1 MDLITNL
8 RLVEFD
14 LSSAC
19 TRKCP
24 FCSPGIPK
32 HRRENPVYLHPGIIF
47 ATCMELVINDFKG
60 CIALC
65 GHGEPT
71 MHPDLIKI
79 SVEIKRILPRNS
91 LVLFTNGDLLTVNL
105 LNELMVDKIIFDCY
119 DFPTGKKVKETV
131 LKSNKVD
138 KVFCID
144 HARGV
149 RKFNSRAGAVY
160 ASVCNN
166 KPCDFMARK
175 VFLTAEGD
183 WITCCND
190 YKQTNKWRGT
200 LKTMFNNQKH
210 IFMRNHLMI
219 PNREVLDPCK
229 YCDVGTVGQNHCIM
243 DEPSILDCDW
253 DKK

>member
-1 MDLITNL
+1 MDLVKNL

-19 TRKCP
+19 TRECS

-32 HRRENPVYLHPGIIF
+32 HRRENPVYLSQAIIF
-47 ATCMELVINDFKG
+47 ATCMELALNDFKG
-60 CIALC
+60 CVVLC

-79 SVEIKRILPRNS
+79 SIEIKRILPHNS
-91 LVLFTNGDLLTVNL
+91 LMLFTNGDLLTVNL
-105 LNELMVDKIIFDCY
+105 LNDLDVDKIIFDCY
-119 DFPTGKKVKETV
+119 DFPTGEKVKEIV

-149 RKFNSRAGAVY
+149 RHFNSRAGSIRPTECV
-160 ASVCNN
+160 NRQ
-166 KPCDFMARK
+166 CDLMTKKA
-175 VFLTAEGD
+175 FLSAEGD

-200 LKTMFNNQKH
+200 LKNMFTDQKH
-210 IFMRNHLMI
+210 IFMRNHLML
-219 PNREVLDPCK
+219 PNRKVLDPCK
-229 YCDVGTVGQNHCIM
+229 YCEAGSTGKNHCIM
-243 DEPSILDCDW
+243 DEPSILECDW
-253 DKK
+253 SEK